1 MAETKITVDPTVDT
15 HPMVSDDSPRAPLP
29 KSYQVRALGRKTL
42 AYQRRQWFTN
52 ICCVGCCPLL
62 MVLISALLGAVIQ
75 NLVNSST
82 VPQDIIYCSSI
93 KAQDEN
99 NFPLQDT
106 SSKAAVPLPTTSATI
121 NNIKVPQ
128 STEDKI
134 SHANFLPAGLSR
146 FASISEIAGQKQC
159 TQYFGLGYPLS
170 GSSVYE
176 QDPAI
181 PAGQQAAGYD
191 STYSSEPLGGW
202 LSIASSTKLGR
213 YLVQYQLRPWLY
225 TTADPGV
232 DPALLGSRPQEPQ
245 TPLTNSAALA
255 SFEPMKNASAAN
267 GLLDAIERRLF
278 VDGGAGAA
286 PTSFG
291 VQPVPWYE
299 PGSTDNSAAIG
310 AAISSVLDRLSRI
323 DKTVL
328 TEADPTDKQITS
340 FLLEVKNITKSLPY
354 GGLRF
359 QTVNHATK
367 TYKYTMQVGTDVR
380 FENAAGFPSQGIRQL
395 LQQSQLHSAMLR
407 LGNATTFGAARL
419 VQSIRSF
426 PRLENTKIKLPFASF
441 IGRILFPF
449 AISFLV
455 PFFVV
460 VLVTE
465 KEARILVMMRMNGL
479 RAWTYWAAH
488 YVHFFCLHVLSSII
502 FCVAGRGARME
513 MFTRTSP
520 GVLILILFMWGNA
533 QIALSFVMGSMF
545 SRARTGLVVSFLIIL
560 CSVLV
565 SLSGDTLFLRD
576 SPPSAYFIWPA
587 FAFYRILTVIN
598 QAAYR
603 FEERPYTMSR
613 IKPGDEVFTAVMF
626 LLWEWVV
633 LMAVAV
639 WLGNDGWYK
648 LTKRTGEW
656 IGRMRK
662 GNTMRRQVTDEELGT
677 DASTAHQG
685 NAAATEAAS
694 SRETE
699 DEDVRA
705 ERQRIEALAER
716 RSNPLVLQ
724 DLSKTYPST
733 GKTALK
739 SLTMAVEPDV
749 VFGLLGPNGAG
760 KSTTIGILTGMFP
773 ATRGTAHIAGYNLA
787 TDRDGVWRSVGVC
800 PQHDILWDDLSV
812 EEHLLFY
819 ARLKGVSPRNEKDV
833 VEESLAAVA
842 LNGAFKKRMSK
853 GLSGGEKRRLSIAI
867 SLVGDPKVVFLDEP
881 TTGLDPEVR
890 RQIWTI
896 VQQARR
902 GRCIVLTSHSMEE
915 VEVLAQRVGIV
926 SQGRLRCIGTPTHLR
941 SRFANFVRV
950 SLAVDNDANLSRA
963 CAFVETVLPEGWTRE
978 QDASPVRASYAFP
991 KDAGTIGTVFDR
1003 MEQGA
1008 DEAGIEEWGV
1018 AEMTLEEVFVNIIG
1032 EEGEDVDVS

>member
-1 MAETKITVDPTVDT
+1 MWPDTKLTVDPSVDARPT
-15 HPMVSDDSPRAPLP
+15 APTEASRAPLP

-42 AYQRRQWFTN
+42 AYQGRQWFTN

-62 MVLISALLGAVIQ
+62 MVVISALLGAVIQ
-75 NLVNSST
+75 NLVNKST
-82 VPQDIIYCSSI
+82 VPQDIVYCSSVR
-93 KAQDEN
+93 AQDKL
-99 NFPLQDT
+99 NFPLQDIDRT
-106 SSKAAVPLPTTSATI
+106 ASVPLPTTSATI
-121 NNIKVPQ
+121 NGIKLTHA
-128 STEDKI
+128 TEDTVA
-134 SHANFLPAGLSR
+134 HANFLPAGLSR
-146 FASISEIAGQKQC
+146 FASVSAIAGQKQC
-159 TQYFGLGYPLS
+159 TQYFGLGYPLTPAT
-170 GSSVYE
+170 VYE
-176 QDPAI
+176 EDPAI
-181 PAGQQAAGYD
+181 PAGQQAFGYD

-202 LSIASSTKLGR
+202 LGPQALTNLGR

-225 TTADPGV
+225 TTADSGV
-232 DPALLGSRPQEPQ
+232 DPALIGTLPQDPQ
-245 TPLTNSAALA
+245 TPLSDIASLA
-255 SFEPMKNASAAN
+255 TFEPLKNATSAT
-267 GLLDAIERRLF
+267 GLLNSIERRLF
-278 VDGGAGAA
+278 VDRGTGASNASG
-286 PTSFG
+286 G
-291 VQPVPWYE
+291 VQPVPWYQ
-299 PGSTDNSAAIG
+299 PGSVDNSAAIG
-310 AAISSVLDRLSRI
+310 DAINNALDRLSRI

-328 TEADPTDKQITS
+328 TASDPTDEQITA
-340 FLLEVKNITKSLPY
+340 FLLEVKEITKSLPY

-359 QTVNHATK
+359 QTVDHATK
-367 TYKYTMQVGTDVR
+367 TYKYTMQVGTDAR

-395 LQQSQLHSAMLR
+395 LQQSTLHNAMLR
-407 LGNATTFGAARL
+407 LGNVATLGTARL

-426 PRLENTKIKLPFASF
+426 PQLQNTKINLPFASF

-479 RAWTYWAAH
+479 RTWTYWAAH
-488 YVHFFCLHVLSSII
+488 YVHFFCLHVLSSLVFAI
-502 FCVAGRGARME
+502 AGRATKME
-513 MFTRTSP
+513 LFTRTSA
-520 GVLILILFMWGNA
+520 GVLILVLFMWGHA

-565 SLSGDTLFLRD
+565 SLASDTLFVRD

-587 FAFYRILTVIN
+587 FAFYRILTVLN

-613 IKPGDEVFTAVMF
+613 IKPGDEVFTAIMF
-626 LLWEWVV
+626 LLWEWAF
-633 LMAVAV
+633 LMILAV

-648 LTKRTGEW
+648 LKKRTSEW
-656 IGRMRK
+656 FGRLGK
-662 GNTMRRQVTDEELGT
+662 GKSMKRQVTDEELGT
-677 DASTAHQG
+677 DPASAPFEGDTDEMAD
-685 NAAATEAAS
+685 AEV
-694 SRETE
+694 E

-705 ERQRIEALAER
+705 ERERIEAMTER

-773 ATRGTAHIAGYNLA
+773 ATRGSAHIAGYNLE

-800 PQHDILWDDLSV
+800 PQHDILWDDLTV
-812 EEHLLFY
+812 QEHLLFY
-819 ARLKGVSPRNEKDV
+819 ARLKGVPPRDERRV

-842 LNGAFKKRMSK
+842 LNGAFKTRKSK

-896 VQQARR
+896 IQQARH

-941 SRFANFVRV
+941 GRFANFVRV
-950 SLAVDNDANLSRA
+950 SLSVSDEAQLSRA

-978 QDASPVRASYAFP
+978 DDASPVRASYAFS
-991 KDAGTIGTVFDR
+991 KDAGTIGTVFER
-1003 MEQGA
+1003 MEEGA

-1032 EEGEDVDVS
+1032 ADGEDVSA

>member
-1 MAETKITVDPTVDT
+1 MSPDTKFVDSSVSAGPTASAEAG
-15 HPMVSDDSPRAPLP
+15 RAPLP

-42 AYQRRQWFTN
+42 AYQGRQWFTN
-52 ICCVGCCPLL
+52 ICCVGCCPFL
-62 MVLISALLGAVIQ
+62 MVVISALLGAVIQ
-75 NLVNSST
+75 SLVNKST
-82 VPQDIIYCSSI
+82 VPQDVLYCSSVR
-93 KAQDEN
+93 AQDSL
-99 NFPLQDT
+99 NFPLQDVDRT
-106 SSKAAVPLPTTSATI
+106 ASVPLPTTPATI
-121 NNIKVPQ
+121 NGIKLPL
-128 STEDKI
+128 STEDTI
-134 SHANFLPAGLSR
+134 AHANFLPAGLSR
-146 FASISEIAGQKQC
+146 LASVSSIAGQKQC
-159 TQYFGLGYPLS
+159 TQYFGLGYPLTPAT
-170 GSSVYE
+170 VYE
-176 QDPAI
+176 EDPQI
-181 PAGQQAAGYD
+181 PAGQQASGYD

-202 LSIASSTKLGR
+202 LGPQALSSLSR

-225 TTADPGV
+225 TTADSGV
-232 DPALLGSRPQEPQ
+232 DPALIGTLPQDPEV
-245 TPLTNSAALA
+245 PLSNIASLATFAPLA
-255 SFEPMKNASAAN
+255 SATSAT
-267 GLLDAIERRLF
+267 GLLNSIERRLYIDRGTNASQ
-278 VDGGAGAA
+278 VSG
-286 PTSFG
+286 G

-299 PGSTDNSAAIG
+299 AGSVDNSAAIG
-310 AAISSVLDRLSRI
+310 NAITSALDRLSRI

-328 TEADPTDKQITS
+328 TASNPTDEQVTS
-340 FLLEVKNITKSLPY
+340 FLLVVNNITNSLPY

-367 TYKYTMQVGTDVR
+367 TYKYTMQVGTDAR

-395 LQQSQLHSAMLR
+395 LQQSTLHNAMLR
-407 LGNATTFGAARL
+407 LGNITTFGTARL

-426 PRLENTKIKLPFASF
+426 PQLQNTKIVLPFASF

-488 YVHFFCLHVLSSII
+488 YVHFFCLHVLSSLVFVI
-502 FCVAGRGARME
+502 AGRATKME
-513 MFTRTSP
+513 LFTLTSA
-520 GVLILILFMWGNA
+520 GVIFLVLFMWGHA

-565 SLSGDTLFLRD
+565 SLASDTLFVTG

-587 FAFYRILTVIN
+587 FAFYRILTVLN
-598 QAAYR
+598 QAAYQANS
-603 FEERPYTMSR
+603 RPYTMSR
-613 IKPGDEVFTAVMF
+613 IKPGDEVFTAIIF
-626 LLWEWVV
+626 LLWEWAF
-633 LMAVAV
+633 LMLLAV

-648 LTKRTGEW
+648 LKKRTAEW
-656 IGRMRK
+656 FGRLGRGKSMK
-662 GNTMRRQVTDEELGT
+662 RQVTDEELGT
-677 DASTAHQG
+677 DPASAPVVAGDTDG
-685 NAAATEAAS
+685 MGYMEI
-694 SRETE
+694 E

-705 ERQRIEALAER
+705 ERERIEAMTER

-773 ATRGTAHIAGYNLA
+773 ATRGSAHIAGYNLD

-800 PQHDILWDDLSV
+800 PQHDILWDDLTV
-812 EEHLLFY
+812 QEHLLFY
-819 ARLKGVSPRNEKDV
+819 ARLKGVPPRQEKEV

-842 LNGAFKKRMSK
+842 LNGAFKTRKSK

-867 SLVGDPKVVFLDEP
+867 SLVGNPKVVFLDEP

-896 VQQARR
+896 IQQARH

-941 SRFANFVRV
+941 GRFANFVRV
-950 SLAVDNDANLSRA
+950 SLSVADEAQLSRA
-963 CAFVETVLPEGWTRE
+963 CGFTETVLPEGWTRE
-978 QDASPVRASYAFP
+978 DDASPVRASYAFS
-991 KDAGTIGTVFDR
+991 KDAGTIGAVFER
-1003 MEQGA
+1003 MEEGA

-1032 EEGEDVDVS
+1032 ADGEDVSA